1 MRLEDIIAG
10 IRNIGVNVQNHA
22 DDPLIID
29 ASITN
34 LGRLNRELKIA
45 LAEKKEKEAEVHR
58 EKPSKEQL
66 KIELGQEE
74 MDLKRVTNELNAI
87 EDKRA
92 HIEKIGKLR
101 REKANIEKRISVLNS
116 KIHIAPPMNFSRKG
130 ARSSRKGARSS
141 RKGAR
146 SSRKVR
152 SRKVKPRKSL
162 RGSRKVRS
170 RKGARSSRK
179 VRSRKVKPRKSLRGS
194 RKVRSRKVKPRKS
207 LRGSRKVRS
216 RKVKPRKSLRG
227 SRKVRSRKGA
237 RSSLKVKP
245 VRTFYHERPGR
256 I

>member
-66 KIELGQEE
+66 NIELGQEE
-74 MDLKRVTNELNAI
+74 NDLRRVIDELI
-87 EDKRA
+87 E
-92 HIEKIGKLR
+92 IGKLR
-101 REKANIEKRISVLNS
+101 RKEDDTDKRNELRNKIGKLMREKATIEKRISVLKS
-116 KIHIAPPMNFSRKG
+116 KIHIAPPMNFSRK
-130 ARSSRKGARSS
+130 ARSRKGARSS

-152 SRKVKPRKSL
+152 SRKVN
-162 RGSRKVRS
+162 
-170 RKGARSSRK
+170 
-179 VRSRKVKPRKSLRGS
+179 PRKSLRGS

-216 RKVKPRKSLRG
+216 RKVKPRK
-227 SRKVRSRKGA
+227 
-237 RSSLKVKP
+237 
-245 VRTFYHERPGR
+245 
-256 I
+256 